1 MSEQPVPKAD
11 NEPAAEH
18 RPRVKVRAWHIV
30 LLIAAVVTCCLL
42 AYWQW
47 QRYKSGTGTFQ
58 NLGYAL
64 QWPFFGAFF
73 VYAYRMGLK
82 MENEKIDAV
91 NAGESIAD
99 LYEADLRRYGSSRGN
114 SSSNGS
120 EAVITEI
127 DEAFLP
133 ERPSIEVEE
142 YNALLTPKRNR
153 PSQSKPE

>member
-1 MSEQPVPKAD
+1 MSEQPAPKAG
-11 NEPAAEH
+11 NEPAAKH

-99 LYEADLRRYGSSRGN
+99 LYEADLRRYGSSRDNGN
-114 SSSNGS
+114 GRGN

-133 ERPSIEVEE
+133 ERPRIEVEE